1 MKAPARVLL
10 ISTLVSVLVI
20 GVALY
25 RYNLILKGDGSKAP
39 TVDAI
44 LPEVTGESANADVGK
59 SPASKQ
65 SEKSESAKPAVGKAP
80 TAKQLENGKKLYA
93 QTTCGVCHG
102 ADGKADTPTAK
113 AMKATDLTSGK
124 FKHNKTNLDPVAYIA
139 KVIAEGVPGT
149 GMASFKAQLPEPS
162 ARMDLAEYVHS
173 LSGK

>member
-10 ISTLVSVLVI
+10 ISTIVSVLVI
-20 GVALY
+20 CVALY
-25 RYNLILKGDGSKAP
+25 RYNLILKGDSSKSP

-59 SPASKQ
+59 TPAAKPSDK
-65 SEKSESAKPAVGKAP
+65 SEKVNAGGKAP

-102 ADGKADTPTAK
+102 ADGKADSPTAK
-113 AMKATDLTSGK
+113 AMKATNLAAGK
-124 FKHNKTNLDPVAYIA
+124 FQHNKTNLSPVAYIA

-149 GMASFKAQLPEPS
+149 GMASFKAQLPKES
-162 ARMDLAEYVHS
+162 DRMDLAEYVHS